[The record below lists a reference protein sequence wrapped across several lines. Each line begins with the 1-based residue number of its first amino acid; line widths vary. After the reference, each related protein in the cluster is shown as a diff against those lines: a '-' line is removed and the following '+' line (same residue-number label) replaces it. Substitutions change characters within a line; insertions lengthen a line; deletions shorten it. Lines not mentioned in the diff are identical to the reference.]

1 MKRSTE
7 RFLTTHTG
15 SLPRPADLVDLM
27 YRREEGEA
35 VPRSVVD
42 ARVRSAVADAAARQN
57 DTGVDVINDGEQ
69 GKIAYSVYVK
79 DRLSGFDGE
88 DTSEVRAFDDD
99 FPEYWSRKEF
109 TEATIV
115 RSAIKRPVCT
125 GPIGWKDRRA
135 VQRDIDNLEAALN
148 GLGPEE
154 AFMTAA
160 SPGVVAGFLKDRYY
174 GCHEAYVYALADAL
188 KEEYDAIYGAGFLL
202 QLDCP
207 DLTMSG
213 WRRRQQAG
221 LSAQEFIK
229 RAELHVE
236 ALNHAV
242 RDIPP
247 DRMRLH
253 LCWGNY
259 EGPHHLDTPLKD
271 IIGIAFKAR
280 PAALSFESANPR
292 HGHEWKLFKDVRLPE
307 GKLLIPG
314 VLDSTTNFIEH
325 PELVQQRVAQYAGLV
340 GRENVIAGTDCGFSH
355 FATTTPRVDPRIAWA
370 KLASMVEG
378 ARLASEELW

>member
-1 MKRSTE
+1 MKRSTD
-7 RFLTTHTG
+7 RILTTHTG

-35 VPRSVVD
+35 VPQSAVD
-42 ARVRSAVADAAARQN
+42 ARVRSAVSEVVTRQN

-79 DRLSGFDGE
+79 DRLSGFEGE
-88 DTSEVRAFDDD
+88 DTSEVPGFDDD
-99 FPEYWSRKEF
+99 FPEYWSRREF

-125 GPIGWKDRRA
+125 GPVGWKDRQA
-135 VQRDIDNLEAALN
+135 VQRDIDNLRAALN
-148 GLGPEE
+148 GLEPEE

-160 SPGVVAGFLKDRYY
+160 SPGVVAGLLKDRYY
-174 GCHEAYVYALADAL
+174 NSHEAYLYALADAL
-188 KEEYDAIYGAGFLL
+188 KEEYDAIHRAGLLL
-202 QLDCP
+202 QIDCP

-213 WRRRQQAG
+213 WRRQQRAG
-221 LSAQEFIK
+221 LGAQDFIR

-236 ALNHAV
+236 ALNQAV

-259 EGPHHLDTPLKD
+259 EGPHHLDTPLKE
-271 IIGIAFKAR
+271 IIGVAFKAR
-280 PAALSFESANPR
+280 PAGLSFEGANPR
-292 HGHEWKLFKDVRLPE
+292 HGHEWKLFEEVRLPE
-307 GKLLIPG
+307 GKVLIPG

-325 PELVQQRVAQYAGLV
+325 PELVQQRVVQYAGLV

-370 KLASMVEG
+370 KLESMVDG

>member
-1 MKRSTE
+1 MKRSIE
-7 RFLTTHTG
+7 RILTTHTG

-35 VPRSVVD
+35 VPRSAID
-42 ARVRSAVADAAARQN
+42 ARVRSAVAEAVARQN

-88 DTSEVRAFDDD
+88 DTSEVSGFDDD

-109 TEATIV
+109 TETTIV

-174 GCHEAYVYALADAL
+174 DSHEAYVYALADAL
-188 KEEYDAIYGAGFLL
+188 KEEYDAISRAGFLL

-221 LSAQEFIK
+221 LSAQDFIR
-229 RAELHVE
+229 RADLHVE

-247 DRMRLH
+247 ERMRLH

-271 IIGIAFKAR
+271 IIDIAFKAR
-280 PAALSFESANPR
+280 PAGLSFESANPR
-292 HGHEWKLFKDVRLPE
+292 HGHEWKLFEDVRLPE
-307 GKLLIPG
+307 GRLLIPG

-325 PELVQQRVAQYAGLV
+325 PELVQQRIVQYAGLV

>member
-1 MKRSTE
+1 MKRSTD
-7 RFLTTHTG
+7 RILTTHTG

-35 VPRSVVD
+35 VPQSVVD
-42 ARVRSAVADAAARQN
+42 ARVRSAVSGAVARQT
-57 DTGVDVINDGEQ
+57 DAGLDVINDGEQ

-79 DRLSGFDGE
+79 DRLSGFEGE
-88 DTSEVRAFDDD
+88 DTSEVPGFDDD
-99 FPEYWSRKEF
+99 FPEYWTRREF

-125 GPIGWKDRRA
+125 GPIGWKDRQA
-135 VQRDIDNLEAALN
+135 VQRDIDNLRAALN
-148 GLGPEE
+148 GLEPEE

-160 SPGVVAGFLKDRYY
+160 SPGVVAGLLKDRYY
-174 GCHEAYVYALADAL
+174 NSHEAYLYALADAL
-188 KEEYDAIYGAGFLL
+188 KEEYDAIHRAGLLL
-202 QLDCP
+202 QIDCP

-221 LSAQEFIK
+221 LSAQDFIR

-259 EGPHHLDTPLKD
+259 EGPHHLDTPLKE
-271 IIGIAFKAR
+271 IIGTAFRAR
-280 PAALSFESANPR
+280 PAGLSFESANPR
-292 HGHEWKLFKDVRLPE
+292 HGHEWRLFEDVRLPE
-307 GKLLIPG
+307 GKVLIPG

-325 PELVQQRVAQYAGLV
+325 PELVQQRVVQYSGLV

-355 FATTTPRVDPRIAWA
+355 FATTAPRVDPRIAWA

>member
-1 MKRSTE
+1 MKRSIE
-7 RFLTTHTG
+7 RILTTHTG
-15 SLPRPADLVDLM
+15 SLPRPTDLVDLM

-35 VPRSVVD
+35 VPQPAID
-42 ARVRSAVADAAARQN
+42 ARVRSAVAEAAARQN

-79 DRLSGFDGE
+79 DRLSGFEGE
-88 DTSEVRAFDDD
+88 DSSEVSAFDDD
-99 FPEYWSRKEF
+99 FPEYWTRKEF

-115 RSAIKRPVCT
+115 RSAIRRPVCT
-125 GPIGWKDRRA
+125 GPIGWKDRQA

-174 GCHEAYVYALADAL
+174 DSHEAYVYALADAM
-188 KEEYDAIYGAGFLL
+188 KEEYDAIHRAGFLL

-221 LSAQEFIK
+221 LSAQEFIR

-247 DRMRLH
+247 ERMRLH

-271 IIGIAFKAR
+271 IIDIAFKAR

-370 KLASMVEG
+370 KLESMVEG
-378 ARLASEELW
+378 ARLASEGLW

>member
-1 MKRSTE
+1 MKRSIE
-7 RFLTTHTG
+7 RILTTHTG

-35 VPRSVVD
+35 VPQSAID
-42 ARVRSAVADAAARQN
+42 TRVRSAVAEAVAKQN

-88 DTSEVRAFDDD
+88 DTSEVSGFDDD
-99 FPEYWSRKEF
+99 FPEYWSRREF

-125 GPIGWKDRRA
+125 GPIGWKDRQA
-135 VQRDIDNLEAALN
+135 VQRDIHNLEAALS
-148 GLGPEE
+148 GLEPEE

-174 GCHEAYVYALADAL
+174 DSHEAYVYALADAL
-188 KEEYDAIYGAGFLL
+188 KEEYDAIYRAGFLL

-221 LSAQEFIK
+221 LSAQEFIR

-247 DRMRLH
+247 ERMRLH

-292 HGHEWKLFKDVRLPE
+292 HGHEWRLFKDVRLPE

-370 KLASMVEG
+370 KLESMVEG
-378 ARLASEELW
+378 ARLASEGLW